1 MVAMVLRESAVN
13 AGPRVARV
21 RAQGGVDAVLRMIA
35 GIHSSGSKRA
45 HYLALLD
52 EGGLS
57 STDADRVVR
66 QAGRDVASSG
76 DLSAVLIKAAP
87 LVRNQSRSASA
98 VEQAAAAVPSS
109 GDRTAVL
116 MAYGE
121 STDHA
126 MLLGV
131 MRSAETIPSS
141 GDKARLL
148 TELTVR
154 YFEGGDAELRDAY
167 FRTLNTVPS
176 SGDKRRVLIG
186 VLAGYASSPSV
197 ALDVIAA
204 SNSVASS
211 GDRAAVLLGVAN
223 SGALRDATVRE
234 AYLKAADALP
244 SMGDRNRVLAAAARR

>member
-1 MVAMVLRESAVN
+1 
-13 AGPRVARV
+13 
-21 RAQGGVDAVLRMIA
+21 VDAVLRMIA

-52 EGGLS
+52 QGGLS
-57 STDADRVVR
+57 STEADRLVR
-66 QAGRDVASSG
+66 QAGREISSSG
-76 DLSAVLIKAAP
+76 DLRAVLVKAAP
-87 LVRNQSRSASA
+87 LVRGESRSVPA

-116 MAYGE
+116 MAFGAT
-121 STDHA
+121 TDKA

-131 MRSAETIPSS
+131 MRVAETIPSS

-148 TELTVR
+148 SELTVR

-167 FRTLNTVPS
+167 FRTLDTVPS

-186 VLAGYASSPSV
+186 VLAGYAGSPSV
-197 ALDVIAA
+197 ALDVVAA
-204 SNSVASS
+204 SSSVASS

-223 SGALRDATVRE
+223 SGALRDAKVRE